1 MSLVLWCPPASPPG
15 ASGRVCGAAYS
26 LPTSVPAAPS
36 APRLPA
42 GQDLSFPSQQREIWG
57 ARTHTPLH
65 PTSSRLSFL
74 IASLVYHLSAQTVSP
89 SLSYPSSGGV
99 PRASHCRCLA
109 TAPGPLLSCKASG
122 ARGGPERRGGQG
134 HGHVSESTWA
144 VVTLGKET
152 LTSSQNWESPV
163 HPAIPGARPPCPI

>member
-1 MSLVLWCPPASPPG
+1 MG
-15 ASGRVCGAAYS
+15 N
-26 LPTSVPAAPS
+26 
-36 APRLPA
+36 
-42 GQDLSFPSQQREIWG
+42 
-57 ARTHTPLH
+57 THPH
-65 PTSSRLSFL
+65 PTGPYTSSCLSFL

-89 SLSYPSSGGV
+89 SFSYPSSGGV

-122 ARGGPERRGGQG
+122 ARGGPELRGGQG

-163 HPAIPGARPPCPI
+163 LPAIPRARPPCPNWAHLSLCGSSPPGIAVGRTPSVSSTLAWMPMLSSRTRRPCVS